1 MPRFTIFSTH
11 KGHSQNVVPSNLTV
25 TLLSPSGVR

>member
-1 MPRFTIFSTH
+1 MPRFTICSIL
-11 KGHSQNVVPSNLTV
+11 KGHSQNVVHSSLTV